1 MAIKILSVDDEQDL
15 ESLLTQYFRRK
26 IRKGEYEFS
35 FAHDGVEALD
45 MILAHPDFDI
55 ILSDINMPEMD
66 GLTLLTKINE
76 MRNPALKCIIVSA
89 YGDMENIRMAMNH
102 GAFDFATKPIDME
115 DLERTIEKAIQQIAF
130 VKEAQKEHDQL
141 EAIRYDLSVAQE
153 IQQAILPKVFPP
165 FPQYDQ
171 FDIYARMKAAKA
183 VGGDFYDFFMI
194 DESHLGL
201 TIADVSD
208 KGVPAAIFMAI
219 SRTVIRANALSQLS
233 PANCMRKSNELLC
246 KESVNGMFVT
256 AFYAIL
262 NILTGE
268 LVYCNAGHNQPVAC
282 LSGEKAKMLP
292 LTGGMALGVMP
303 GCAYAERTL
312 QLSKGDSLFFYTD
325 GVTEAMN
332 PANDLFGD
340 QRLLSVCEES
350 RGLSSER
357 IVTEV
362 STALGAFVGEAEQ
375 SDDVTMMALVYGPAR

>member
-1 MAIKILSVDDEQDL
+1 
-15 ESLLTQYFRRK
+15 
-26 IRKGEYEFS
+26 
-35 FAHDGVEALD
+35 
-45 MILAHPDFDI
+45 
-55 ILSDINMPEMD
+55 
-66 GLTLLTKINE
+66 
-76 MRNPALKCIIVSA
+76 
-89 YGDMENIRMAMNH
+89 
-102 GAFDFATKPIDME
+102 
-115 DLERTIEKAIQQIAF
+115 
-130 VKEAQKEHDQL
+130 
-141 EAIRYDLSVAQE
+141 
-153 IQQAILPKVFPP
+153 
-165 FPQYDQ
+165 
-171 FDIYARMKAAKA
+171 MKAAKA

-303 GCAYAERTL
+303 GYAYAERTL
-312 QLSKGDSLFFYTD
+312 QLSGGDSLFFYTD

-332 PANDLFGD
+332 RAGELWGD
-340 QRLLSVCEES
+340 QRLVETCERL
-350 RGLSSER
+350 RGLEPEA
-357 IVTEV
+357 VVAAV
-362 STALGAFVGEAEQ
+362 SDALAAFVGEAEP
-375 SDDVTMMALVYGPAR
+375 SDDITMMALRYFG

>member
-115 DLERTIEKAIQQIAF
+115 DLERTIEKAVQQIAF

-171 FDIYARMKAAKA
+171 FDIYARMKAAKS

-282 LSGEKAKMLP
+282 LSGVKAKMLP

-303 GCAYAERTL
+303 GYAYAERTL
-312 QLSKGDSLFFYTD
+312 QLSGGDSLFFYTD

-332 PANDLFGD
+332 RAGELWGD
-340 QRLLSVCEES
+340 QRLVETCERL
-350 RGLSSER
+350 RGLKPEA
-357 IVTEV
+357 VVAAV
-362 STALGAFVGEAEQ
+362 SDALAAFVGEAEP
-375 SDDVTMMALVYGPAR
+375 SDDITMMALRYFG